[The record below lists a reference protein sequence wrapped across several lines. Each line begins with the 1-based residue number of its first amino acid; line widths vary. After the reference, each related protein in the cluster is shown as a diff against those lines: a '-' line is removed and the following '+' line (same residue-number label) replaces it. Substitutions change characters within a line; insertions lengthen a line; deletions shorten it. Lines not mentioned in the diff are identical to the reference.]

1 MSDQRVP
8 INKRSLSPH
17 QKQMRAWTG
26 LSVFVGFLFAVV
38 VLWLVN
44 RQSFSGH

>member
-1 MSDQRVP
+1 
-8 INKRSLSPH
+8 
-17 QKQMRAWTG
+17 MRAWTG